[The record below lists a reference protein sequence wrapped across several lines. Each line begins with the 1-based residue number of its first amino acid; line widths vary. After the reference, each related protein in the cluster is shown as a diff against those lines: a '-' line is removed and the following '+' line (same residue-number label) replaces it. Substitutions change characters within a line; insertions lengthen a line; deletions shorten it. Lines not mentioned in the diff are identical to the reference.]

1 MYQTLKTYG
10 VYSLFYM
17 CFNLANEYLLF
28 DFAISVLYCCSIFD
42 PGSPT
47 SHLCVCQQETQ
58 EKEVKFVL
66 QVEYWEDIKSGIKT
80 VEMRSKTAYW
90 EKRLKNAT
98 HCSFQR
104 AYSSKVLPKKKID
117 AIKVVPAEDAVKFG
131 GPKPDTPKF
140 AALFRGSTEI
150 FVVHFQPYSE
160 EEVENIPDK
169 KTKAALESLRQ
180 QENLKLDDVEV
191 MDPAELF
198 KPDSS
203 REPYDPHKLSKLKGR
218 EIQFPANLLSSF
230 IQAAWSHST
239 ENEFM
244 GWVTGKVEEK
254 KQNKKET
261 SKVVVANGLF
271 LPLQSSSQWAVW
283 EPGEGELPGQMLQFM
298 EDSESIVVGW
308 IHSHP
313 TFDSFLSSVDRHTQF
328 MLQRELELAFAI
340 VIDKEKKPRVMRLTA
355 EGMKT
360 VAACTQDPGSF
371 HEHPLEHDSMV
382 VDIPYFVH
390 HSGKNSKLAFFDQ
403 NNFQEPFGWK
413 VFKAHFAF
421 MLDLYNQIADI

>member
-1 MYQTLKTYG
+1 
-10 VYSLFYM
+10 
-17 CFNLANEYLLF
+17 
-28 DFAISVLYCCSIFD
+28 
-42 PGSPT
+42 
-47 SHLCVCQQETQ
+47 
-58 EKEVKFVL
+58 
-66 QVEYWEDIKSGIKT
+66 
-80 VEMRSKTAYW
+80 MRSKTAYW

-271 LPLQSSSQWAVW
+271 LPCRALASGQSGNR
-283 EPGEGELPGQMLQFM
+283 GEGELPGQMLQFM

-313 TFDSFLSSVDRHTQF
+313 TFDSFCHQWIATPSSCSSGSLSWLLPSWLTRRRNHVWCDWRLKAWKRWQHALRIQGLFTNTLWNTTPWSLTFPTLCTILAKTRSWPSLTRTTSKSPSVEKCSKHT
-328 MLQRELELAFAI
+328 LLSC
-340 VIDKEKKPRVMRLTA
+340 LTYII
-355 EGMKT
+355 K
-360 VAACTQDPGSF
+360 
-371 HEHPLEHDSMV
+371 
-382 VDIPYFVH
+382 
-390 HSGKNSKLAFFDQ
+390 
-403 NNFQEPFGWK
+403 
-413 VFKAHFAF
+413 
-421 MLDLYNQIADI
+421 